1 MFAERSLQVKGGSG
15 AAVAHF
21 DGGGDEARPLSGVN
35 EDPSVVNYIAFDTSD
50 AAATAFRV
58 AAESTEE
65 WPDELLRSLLP
76 PRLTSWPTLSK
87 ARVGSG
93 LAPHV
98 HGASF
103 LLLLAGEKK
112 WALWSAR
119 SLLPEEVRR
128 ELPSPL
134 LRSAASVFATLNA
147 SSTRL
152 CTQRPGDV
160 VVLPAGTYHATVA
173 EAGSTASAPALG
185 VGAQVAW
192 PLRDRLASAKR
203 VLRRDPHSIA
213 AHTLRGMGFAQRG
226 RDGDASS
233 AVPHLRAVLRAEPS
247 NARVATALAD
257 IVAAS
262 DRRLGAAIA
271 AAAADALV
279 AALRPRN
286 GVTPSPADA
295 AAGSA
300 ALRRLVAALVR
311 HGDAPRARAAMK
323 SAVLLDPASVA
334 LHAAALMGGRVAEE
348 L

>member
-1 MFAERSLQVKGGSG
+1 MFATRHVNGGSG
-15 AAVAHF
+15 AAVAHY
-21 DGGGDEARPLSGVN
+21 DGGGDEGRLLSGAA
-35 EDPSVVNYIAFDTSD
+35 EDPSAANYIAFDTSH

-58 AAESTEE
+58 AAESSEE
-65 WPDELLRSLLP
+65 DWPDALLRSLLP

-119 SLLPEEVRR
+119 SLLPESVRR
-128 ELPSPL
+128 ELPPPL
-134 LRSAASVFATLNA
+134 LRTAASVFAALNA
-147 SSTRL
+147 SSAWL
-152 CTQRPGDV
+152 CTQLPGDV
-160 VVLPAGTYHATVA
+160 IVLPAGTYHATVA
-173 EAGSTASAPALG
+173 EDGSTAGAPALG

-192 PLRDRLASAKR
+192 PLHDRLASAKR
-203 VLRRDPHSIA
+203 VLRGDPHSVA
-213 AHTLRGMGFAQRG
+213 AHALRGMGLAQRG
-226 RDGDASS
+226 RDGDAAS
-233 AVPHLRAVLRAEPS
+233 ALSHLRAVLRAEPS
-247 NARVATALAD
+247 NARVAAVLAD

-262 DRRLGAAIA
+262 DRRLAAAIA

-286 GVTPSPADA
+286 GVAPSPADA

-323 SAVLLDPASVA
+323 SALLLDPASVA
-334 LHAAALMGGRVAEE
+334 RHAAALTERRADREE